1 MKRIFLMALTCL
13 GMQALFAQETP
24 SAVSKGKWMVE
35 TNLSPLTGLSTSGFS
50 FYSNNGARVWSVG
63 GEAGYF
69 VQDRLAIKAG
79 LGFSGQKYT
88 FDIDGQNI
96 ELNATHSFIYKGGL
110 KYYIINQLPVQVDLG
125 GINSGGENAF
135 IFGGQLGYALFV
147 KENIAIEPAVRYD
160 HGLNDNADGINAF
173 SARIG
178 FSLHF

>member
-1 MKRIFLMALTCL
+1 MLTLL
-13 GMQALFAQETP
+13 GLQTVSAQETP
-24 SAVSKGKWMVE
+24 TAISKGKWMVE

-50 FYSNNGARVWSVG
+50 FYSNNGAQLWSVG

-69 VQDRLAIKAG
+69 FQDKLAVKAG
-79 LGFSGQKYT
+79 LGFTGQRYVFDFDGQK
-88 FDIDGQNI
+88 I
-96 ELNATHSFIYKGGL
+96 ELNSTHSFIYKAGL
-110 KYYIINQLPVQVDLG
+110 KYYIINQFPVQVDLG

-135 IFGGQLGYALFV
+135 IFGGQLGYALFL